1 MSDERKAVFI
11 GDGATG
17 KSALLMTHCEKRFP
31 MEYVPTVFETHN
43 INIAY
48 RPDSSKQCA
57 LSLWDTAGQEEYDR
71 LRPLSYPD
79 ANVIVICFKL
89 AGATA
94 RHSYN
99 SVMNK
104 WWPEAR
110 HFCPKT
116 PLVLVGTQCDVR
128 DEYERMP
135 EDQARALGD
144 REMIVIDPE
153 EGESMRRAIKA
164 AMYIETSAKTMTPE
178 ELEGVFQKIASVAMG
193 EDKSGVAQL
202 LRKPAK
208 HCIIM

>member
-1 MSDERKAVFI
+1 MSDQRKAVFI

-17 KSALLMTHCEKRFP
+17 KTALLMTHCEKHFP
-31 MEYVPTVFETHN
+31 AEYVPTVFETHN
-43 INIAY
+43 IIIAY
-48 RPDSSKQCA
+48 RPDSTKQCSM
-57 LSLWDTAGQEEYDR
+57 SLWDTAGQEEYDR

-99 SVMNK
+99 SVLNK

-116 PLVLVGTQCDVR
+116 PLVLIGTQSDVR
-128 DEYERMP
+128 DECATSEQYL
-135 EDQARALGD
+135 ALPL
-144 REMIVIDPE
+144 EEQQSLVIDPE
-153 EGESMRRAIKA
+153 EGESLRRAIKA
-164 AMYIETSAKTMTPE
+164 AMYIETSAKTMTE
-178 ELEGVFQKIASVAMG
+178 CELQGVFKKIATVAMG